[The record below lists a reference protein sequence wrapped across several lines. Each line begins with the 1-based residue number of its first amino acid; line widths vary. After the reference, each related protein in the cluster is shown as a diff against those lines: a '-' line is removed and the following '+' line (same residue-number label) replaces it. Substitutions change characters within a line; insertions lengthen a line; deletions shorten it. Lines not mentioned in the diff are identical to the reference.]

1 MMQWQQIAKPWYV
14 WRPWQLVRRASA
26 AWHPPSPGY
35 TSLPVA
41 WGAFVIADPA
51 KMIGKSI
58 FTTGVYDLSVSEILA
73 RLIEPGDTVVD
84 AGANVGYMTMLAGI
98 AAGPTGQVVSWEPHP
113 ELFSVLQQNVT
124 TLRRIQGT
132 AEIDIRNAAL
142 GQTSGSAEL
151 VLPAHMESNDGLAY
165 IGERSG
171 SATSVTVALETI
183 DGVIGT
189 TPIAVM
195 KLDVE
200 GTELA
205 VLTGARQALDA
216 GRIRHIVFEDHVGA
230 GSDVTQL
237 LAACG
242 YRIFSI
248 GWSVRGLQL
257 SERPGER
264 LAAEYEAPNY
274 VASLAPDDLL
284 QRCSAPGWSTLSA
297 SFRTNRQPALNDD
310 EYL

>member
-1 MMQWQQIAKPWYV
+1 MQWQQIAKPWYV

-26 AWHPPSPGY
+26 SWHPPSPGY

-41 WGAFVIADPA
+41 WGASVIADPA

-73 RLIEPGDTVVD
+73 RLIEPGDTVID

-98 AAGPTGQVVSWEPHP
+98 AAGPTGRVVSWEPHP

-124 TLRRIQGT
+124 ALRRLEGS
-132 AEIDIRNAAL
+132 ADVDVRNAAL
-142 GQTSGSAEL
+142 GHTPGSAEL
-151 VLPAHMESNDGLAY
+151 VIPAHMESNDGLAY

-183 DGVIGT
+183 DDVMWT

-200 GTELA
+200 GTELD
-205 VLTGARQALDA
+205 VLTGARRALDA
-216 GRIRHIVFEDHVGA
+216 GRIRHIVFEDHIGA
-230 GSDVTQL
+230 GSAVMRR
-237 LAACG
+237 LAECG

-248 GWSVRGLQL
+248 GWSVGGLQL

-284 QRCSAPGWSTLSA
+284 LRCSATGWTTLSA
-297 SFRTNRQPALNDD
+297 SFRTSRQPGVNHNA
-310 EYL
+310 

>member
-1 MMQWQQIAKPWYV
+1 MQWQQVVKPWYV
-14 WRPWQLVRRASA
+14 WRPWQLVRRARA
-26 AWHPPSPGY
+26 TWHPPRPGY
-35 TSLPVA
+35 TRLPVA
-41 WGAFVIADPA
+41 WGASLIADPA

-84 AGANVGYMTMLAGI
+84 AGANVGYMTLLAGI
-98 AAGPTGQVVSWEPHP
+98 AAGPAGRVVSWEPHP

-124 TLRRIQGT
+124 SLRRLQG
-132 AEIDIRNAAL
+132 AAHVDIRNAAL

-151 VLPAHMESNDGLAY
+151 VIPPHMEANDGVAY
-165 IGERSG
+165 IGERGG
-171 SATSVTVALETI
+171 SATSVTVTLETI
-183 DGVIGT
+183 DEVIGT
-189 TPIAVM
+189 TPIVVM

-205 VLTGARQALDA
+205 VLTGSRRALDA
-216 GRIRHIVFEDHVGA
+216 SRIRHIVFEDHVGA
-230 GSDVTQL
+230 GSDVTRL

-264 LAAEYEAPNY
+264 LATEYEAPNY
-274 VASLAPDDLL
+274 VASLAPDELL
-284 QRCSAPGWSTLSA
+284 RRCAALGWSTLSA
-297 SFRTNRQPALNDD
+297 SFRTNRSQRGLNHHAC
-310 EYL
+310 L